1 MIYHTYTY
9 IKELRRQVSLCDEEV
24 SCTSYTS
31 LAQVAILL
39 LQDFSTLC
47 VTDIYGIYFRLSVQ
61 CLQYNKCIIPWIYLI
76 RPNDGRSIS
85 VSFETVSLNILVH
98 DVINSLCGIYKY
110 IHIYTYGIYIFRRS
124 NPSKNQTQSKMD
136 GKICQNIK
144 LP

>member
-1 MIYHTYTY
+1 MSIYMIYHTYTY

-61 CLQYNKCIIPWIYLI
+61 CLQYNKCIIP
-76 RPNDGRSIS
+76 
-85 VSFETVSLNILVH
+85 
-98 DVINSLCGIYKY
+98 
-110 IHIYTYGIYIFRRS
+110 
-124 NPSKNQTQSKMD
+124 
-136 GKICQNIK
+136 
-144 LP
+144 